1 MSPLRPPSWPAACAL
16 SWLAACAA
24 LALGSAWGQAPTGRE
39 LFERADKGNCLACHQ
54 VPEGSGPAVRADVGP
69 RLDAARL
76 KGWDRARLRELLDD
90 PMRAN
95 PDTVMPPY
103 GRHRNLEPREIDRLV
118 EYLYA
123 LP

>member
-1 MSPLRPPSWPAACAL
+1 MRGRVRI
-16 SWLAACAA
+16 LAVAAA
-24 LALGSAWGQAPTGRE
+24 LVAGAASGQARDGRE
-39 LFERADKGNCLACHQ
+39 LFTNPGKGNCIACHQ
-54 VPEGSGPAVRADVGP
+54 VPEGSGPVVRADVGP

-76 KGWDRARLRELLDD
+76 KGWDRARLRALLDD

-103 GRHRNLEPREIDRLV
+103 GRHRLLDAREIERIID
-118 EYLYA
+118 YLHA

>member
-1 MSPLRPPSWPAACAL
+1 MRGLARILATAAAMTV
-16 SWLAACAA
+16 AA
-24 LALGSAWGQAPTGRE
+24 AWGQSAAGRE
-39 LFERADKGNCLACHQ
+39 IFTRPDKGNCIACHQ

-76 KGWDRARLRELLDD
+76 KGWDRGRLRGLLED
-90 PMRAN
+90 PMRTN

-103 GRHRNLEPREIDRLV
+103 GRHRLLDAREIERVIDFLH
-118 EYLYA
+118 A

>member
-1 MSPLRPPSWPAACAL
+1 MRISTRF
-16 SWLAACAA
+16 LAAAA
-24 LALGSAWGQAPTGRE
+24 AMAAGAAWAQGADGRE
-39 LFERADKGNCLACHQ
+39 LFARPDKGNCIACHQ
-54 VPEGSGPAVRADVGP
+54 VPEGQGPAVRSDVGP

-90 PMRAN
+90 PMKPN

-103 GRHRNLEPREIDRLV
+103 GRHRILDAREIERIID
-118 EYLYA
+118 YLHA

>member
-1 MSPLRPPSWPAACAL
+1 MRGLARILATAAAMSAAA
-16 SWLAACAA
+16 
-24 LALGSAWGQAPTGRE
+24 AWGQSSAGRE
-39 LFERADKGNCLACHQ
+39 IFTRPDKGNCIACHQ

-76 KGWDRARLRELLDD
+76 KGWDRARLRELLED

-103 GRHRNLEPREIDRLV
+103 GRHRLLEAGEIERVIDFLH
-118 EYLYA
+118 A

>member
-1 MSPLRPPSWPAACAL
+1 MRAASGFLAIAVALASCPAAAQ
-16 SWLAACAA
+16 APDA
-24 LALGSAWGQAPTGRE
+24 LALFVRP
-39 LFERADKGNCLACHQ
+39 DKGNCIACHQ
-54 VPEGSGPAVRADVGP
+54 VPAGAGPAVRADVGP

-76 KGWDRARLRELLDD
+76 KGWDRARLRALLDD

-103 GRHRNLEPREIDRLV
+103 GRHRLLDAGEIERVIDFLH
-118 EYLYA
+118 A

>member
-1 MSPLRPPSWPAACAL
+1 MRRLARILATAATMT
-16 SWLAACAA
+16 AAAA
-24 LALGSAWGQAPTGRE
+24 SGQSAAGRE
-39 LFERADKGNCLACHQ
+39 IFTRPDKGNCIACHQ

-76 KGWDRARLRELLDD
+76 KGWDRARLRGLLED

-103 GRHRNLEPREIDRLV
+103 GRHRLLEAGEIERVIDFLH
-118 EYLYA
+118 A

>member
-1 MSPLRPPSWPAACAL
+1 MRRLARILATAAAMT
-16 SWLAACAA
+16 AAAA
-24 LALGSAWGQAPTGRE
+24 SGQSTAGRE
-39 LFERADKGNCLACHQ
+39 IFTRPDKGNCIACHQ

-76 KGWDRARLRELLDD
+76 KGWDSARLRELLED

-103 GRHRNLEPREIDRLV
+103 GRHRLLEAGEIERVIDFLH
-118 EYLYA
+118 A

>member
-1 MSPLRPPSWPAACAL
+1 MRGPLRI
-16 SWLAACAA
+16 LAAAAA
-24 LALGSAWGQAPTGRE
+24 LASAAAWAQSPSASGRDIF
-39 LFERADKGNCLACHQ
+39 LRADKGNCIACHQ
-54 VPEGSGPAVRADVGP
+54 VPEGAGPAVRANMGP

-76 KGWDRARLRELLDD
+76 KGWDRARLRALLDD

-103 GRHRNLEPREIDRLV
+103 GRHRLLDASEIERVID
-118 EYLYA
+118 YLHA

>member
-1 MSPLRPPSWPAACAL
+1 MRRLARILATAAAMT
-16 SWLAACAA
+16 AAA
-24 LALGSAWGQAPTGRE
+24 AWGQSTAGRE
-39 LFERADKGNCLACHQ
+39 IFIRPDKGNCIACHQ

-76 KGWDRARLRELLDD
+76 KGWDRARLREILDD

-103 GRHRNLEPREIDRLV
+103 GRHRLLDAGEIERVIDFLH
-118 EYLYA
+118 A

>member
-1 MSPLRPPSWPAACAL
+1 MRRHARI
-16 SWLAACAA
+16 LAAAA
-24 LALGSAWGQAPTGRE
+24 AMTAAAAWGQAPAGRDI
-39 LFERADKGNCLACHQ
+39 FIRPDKGNCIACHQ

-76 KGWDRARLRELLDD
+76 KGWDRARLREILDD

-103 GRHRNLEPREIDRLV
+103 GRHRLLDAGEIERVIDFLH
-118 EYLYA
+118 A

>member
-1 MSPLRPPSWPAACAL
+1 MPVAFRLLAASLAPRHGRRLGTGPEGREIFLRP
-16 SWLAACAA
+16 
-24 LALGSAWGQAPTGRE
+24 
-39 LFERADKGNCLACHQ
+39 DKGNCIACHQ
-54 VPEGSGPAVRADVGP
+54 VRAGAGPAVRADVGP

-76 KGWDRARLRELLDD
+76 KGWSRERLRALLED

-103 GRHRNLEPREIDRLV
+103 GRHRLLEGAEIERVID
-118 EYLYA
+118 YLHA

>member
-1 MSPLRPPSWPAACAL
+1 MGGCARL
-16 SWLAACAA
+16 LAAIATLVA
-24 LALGSAWGQAPTGRE
+24 TAAWGQSAQGRD
-39 LFERADKGNCLACHQ
+39 LFTRPDKGNCIACHQ

-76 KGWDRARLRELLDD
+76 KGWDRARLRDLLDN

-103 GRHRNLEPREIDRLV
+103 GRHRLLDAREIERIID
-118 EYLYA
+118 YLHA

>member
-1 MSPLRPPSWPAACAL
+1 MPYRTRI
-16 SWLAACAA
+16 LAAAAA
-24 LALGSAWGQAPTGRE
+24 LAAGVASAQATDGRD
-39 LFERADKGNCLACHQ
+39 LFMRPDKGNCIACHQ

-69 RLDAARL
+69 RLDAGRL
-76 KGWDRARLRELLDD
+76 KGWDRARLRDLLDN

-103 GRHRNLEPREIDRLV
+103 GRHRLLDAREIERIID
-118 EYLYA
+118 YLHA

>member
-1 MSPLRPPSWPAACAL
+1 MRGRVRI
-16 SWLAACAA
+16 LAVSAA
-24 LALGSAWGQAPTGRE
+24 LVAGAASGQVRDGRE
-39 LFERADKGNCLACHQ
+39 LFTNPGKGNCIACHQ

-76 KGWDRARLRELLDD
+76 KGWDRARLRALLDD

-103 GRHRNLEPREIDRLV
+103 GRHRLLDAREIGQIID
-118 EYLYA
+118 YLHA

>member
-1 MSPLRPPSWPAACAL
+1 MRPALRSFAAA
-16 SWLAACAA
+16 AA
-24 LALGSAWGQAPTGRE
+24 LAAGSAWGQATGGRD
-39 LFERADKGNCLACHQ
+39 LFTQPGKGNCIACHQ
-54 VPEGSGPAVRADVGP
+54 VPEGSGPAVRANVGP

-76 KGWDRARLRELLDD
+76 KGWDRARLRALLED

-103 GRHRNLEPREIDRLV
+103 GRHRILEAPEIERLID
-118 EYLYA
+118 YLHA

>member
-1 MSPLRPPSWPAACAL
+1 MRGRARI
-16 SWLAACAA
+16 LAAAAA
-24 LALGSAWGQAPTGRE
+24 LVAGAASGQASEGRE
-39 LFERADKGNCLACHQ
+39 LFTNPGKGNCIACHQ

-76 KGWDRARLRELLDD
+76 KGWGRARLREFLDD

-103 GRHRNLEPREIDRLV
+103 GRHRLLDAREIEQLID
-118 EYLYA
+118 YLHA

>member
-1 MSPLRPPSWPAACAL
+1 MPHRTRI
-16 SWLAACAA
+16 LAAAAA
-24 LALGSAWGQAPTGRE
+24 LAAGVAAAQATDGRD
-39 LFERADKGNCLACHQ
+39 LFMRPDKGNCIACHQ

-76 KGWDRARLRELLDD
+76 KGWDRTRLRDLLDN

-103 GRHRNLEPREIDRLV
+103 GRHRLLDAPEIERIID
-118 EYLYA
+118 YLHA